1 MYLGGF
7 PAASET
13 ASKKDR
19 RQRSN
24 AESQQIG
31 GEFADFLRNLG
42 NTEMMLDVS
51 KNVKGI
57 IEKLQVMR
65 DAPIEDFS
73 EIVTNFYQAMCDRI
87 HTKAMYRGKNMKH
100 CLLTRDG

>member
-1 MYLGGF
+1 
-7 PAASET
+7 
-13 ASKKDR
+13 
-19 RQRSN
+19 
-24 AESQQIG
+24 
-31 GEFADFLRNLG
+31 
-42 NTEMMLDVS
+42 MMLDVS

-87 HTKAMYRGKNMKH
+87 HTKAMYRGKNNASSNNRLEMVCNSFIH
-100 CLLTRDG
+100 SFND